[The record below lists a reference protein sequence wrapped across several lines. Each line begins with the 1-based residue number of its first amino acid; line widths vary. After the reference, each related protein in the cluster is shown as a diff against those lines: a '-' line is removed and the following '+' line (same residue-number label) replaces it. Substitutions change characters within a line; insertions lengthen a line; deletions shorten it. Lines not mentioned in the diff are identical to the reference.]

1 MEKDW
6 KSQAEKRVI
15 SALALKE
22 IIVQEEIK
30 EAGLYRKVWQSFAV
44 LPALKSVGV
53 MGDERTYAY
62 TVGLRIVSS
71 EDGMT
76 ADWVKMPYEVLDKIS
91 RRIVNEVKGDSLID
105 VLKNSHI
112 TALSQIIHV
121 EMIQIFHVVSEG
133 FLDAKILGDHNP
145 HVKILLIKTF
155 RQGAH
160 YVRQTARLNKR
171 NRF

>member
-1 MEKDW
+1 MAVNHIRLKADDRKAGKRRPREEGKLLQVAIPV
-6 KSQAEKRVI
+6 SLGLGIAEI
-15 SALALKE
+15 AL
-22 IIVQEEIK
+22 I
-30 EAGLYRKVWQSFAV
+30 F
-44 LPALKSVGV
+44 
-53 MGDERTYAY
+53 
-62 TVGLRIVSS
+62 
-71 EDGMT
+71 
-76 ADWVKMPYEVLDKIS
+76 
-91 RRIVNEVKGDSLID
+91 NEVKGDSLID

-133 FLDAKILGDHNP
+133 FLDAEILGEHNP
-145 HVKILLIKTF
+145 HVKILLIKAF

>member
-1 MEKDW
+1 MAVNHIRLKADDR
-6 KSQAEKRVI
+6 KAGKRRPR
-15 SALALKE
+15 
-22 IIVQEEIK
+22 EE
-30 EAGLYRKVWQSFAV
+30 G
-44 LPALKSVGV
+44 
-53 MGDERTYAY
+53 
-62 TVGLRIVSS
+62 
-71 EDGMT
+71 
-76 ADWVKMPYEVLDKIS
+76 
-91 RRIVNEVKGDSLID
+91 IVNEVKGDSLID

-133 FLDAKILGDHNP
+133 FLDAEILGEHNP
-145 HVKILLIKTF
+145 HVKILLIKAF